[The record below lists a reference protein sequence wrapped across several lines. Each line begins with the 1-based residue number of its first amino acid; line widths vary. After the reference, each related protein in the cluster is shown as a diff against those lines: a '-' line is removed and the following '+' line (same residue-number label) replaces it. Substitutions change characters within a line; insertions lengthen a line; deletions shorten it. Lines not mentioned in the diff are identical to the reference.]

1 MKIDDNKKVEQLI
14 QMQLLTQVLKNSIGD
29 SPSFDLVLE
38 SLTNAMTGKD
48 GSLDGLNLGN
58 IDLKDIG
65 YGGGEKLV
73 SNLKS
78 ITSNIKSDNPK
89 LDEIVGRIS
98 RKFGVDKDLIMS
110 VIKQESSFQPNCV
123 SEAGAMGL
131 MQLMPGTAREMG
143 VTNPYDI
150 EQNINGGTKYLRG
163 LLDMYGN
170 SKELALAAY
179 NAGSGTLQN
188 RGVKDKSDIE
198 KLPYETRDY
207 VKKVMKYYGK

>member
-1 MKIDDNKKVEQLI
+1 MKIDDNKRIEGFL
-14 QMQLLTQVLKNSIGD
+14 QMQLLQQVLKNTLGD

-38 SLTNAMTGKD
+38 SVTNAMIDKG
-48 GSLDGLNLGN
+48 GSIDGLNLGN
-58 IDLKDIG
+58 IDLKDLG
-65 YGGGEKLV
+65 YGGGTKLV
-73 SNLKS
+73 PDVRHTS
-78 ITSNIKSDNPK
+78 SNIKSDNPK
-89 LDEIVGRIS
+89 LDEIVENVS

-131 MQLMPGTAREMG
+131 MQLMPGTAKEMG
-143 VTNPYDI
+143 VNNPFDM
-150 EQNINGGTKYLRG
+150 EENINGGTKYLRG

-188 RGVKDKSDIE
+188 VGVKNKSDIE

-207 VKKVMKYYGK
+207 VKKVMKNYGK

>member
-1 MKIDDNKKVEQLI
+1 MKIDDNKKVEQLL
-14 QMQLLTQVLKNSIGD
+14 QMQLLTQVLKSSLGD
-29 SPSFDLVLE
+29 TPSFDLVLE
-38 SLTNAMTGKD
+38 SLTKAMTDKNGGVSL
-48 GSLDGLNLGN
+48 GS

-65 YGGGEKLV
+65 YGGKEKLV
-73 SNLKS
+73 QNIQSVA
-78 ITSNIKSDNPK
+78 SNIKSDNPK
-89 LDEIVGRIS
+89 LDEIVQSIS

-131 MQLMPGTAREMG
+131 MQLMPETASEMG

-179 NAGSGTLQN
+179 NAGPGTLQN
-188 RGVKDKSDIE
+188 RGVKNKSDIDR
-198 KLPYETRDY
+198 LPYETRDY